1 MNTVCNGL
9 YILSTFMFEIYDF
22 AFVFC
27 VFYYFLFKMGRGGGL
42 YCFHLMKGMIVSLSF
57 LFVIINF
64 VISFI

>member
-27 VFYYFLFKMGRGGGL
+27 VFYYFLFKMGGGGGVVL
-42 YCFHLMKGMIVSLSF
+42 FSFDERHDCF
-57 LFVIINF
+57 FVIF
-64 VISFI
+64 VCYY